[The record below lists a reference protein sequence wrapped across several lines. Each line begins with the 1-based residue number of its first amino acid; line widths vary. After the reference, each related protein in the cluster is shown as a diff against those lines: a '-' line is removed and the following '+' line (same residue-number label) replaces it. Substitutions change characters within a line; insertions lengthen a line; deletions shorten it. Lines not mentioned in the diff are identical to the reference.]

1 MSSQPNY
8 QQATRHPWPC
18 WLFVLPLLVA
28 YESGVLLLG
37 GEHPEVLR
45 NGADHWLRRGLF
57 MVGLQA
63 FWVPPAL
70 LAIVFAIWIWRRRY
84 DPSCDL
90 LGTLSGMV
98 LESVAYAI
106 GLWALSRALAPL
118 LDQFTVATS
127 VSAGPIQGLRQ
138 ILPYIGAG
146 IYEEALFRLGLYTVL
161 AGLFLFLEAP
171 RWLAVFAAAVI
182 SAILFS
188 AAHHLGPYGQK
199 YSHPVF
205 LFRVIA
211 GLYFA
216 VLFEYRGF
224 GITVGAH
231 ACYNVMVSVGV
242 P

>member
-106 GLWALSRALAPL
+106 GLWALSRAGAAARPIHSGHLGQCRPHPRSAPDIALHRSGYLRRSPIPTRPVHSSRWPIPL
-118 LDQFTVATS
+118 LGS
-127 VSAGPIQGLRQ
+127 PPLVSRVRGCR
-138 ILPYIGAG
+138 
-146 IYEEALFRLGLYTVL
+146 
-161 AGLFLFLEAP
+161 
-171 RWLAVFAAAVI
+171 
-182 SAILFS
+182 
-188 AAHHLGPYGQK
+188 HLG
-199 YSHPVF
+199 HP
-205 LFRVIA
+205 LLRCPSPRALRPKI
-211 GLYFA
+211 
-216 VLFEYRGF
+216 
-224 GITVGAH
+224 
-231 ACYNVMVSVGV
+231 
-242 P
+242 